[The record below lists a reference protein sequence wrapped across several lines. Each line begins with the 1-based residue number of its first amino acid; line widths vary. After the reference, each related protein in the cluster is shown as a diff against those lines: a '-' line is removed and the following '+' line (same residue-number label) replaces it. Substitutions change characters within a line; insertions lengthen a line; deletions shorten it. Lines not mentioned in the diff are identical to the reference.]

1 MKWMH
6 AAAVLAVL
14 SGATWLPIIAV
25 AWVIFA

>member
-25 AWVIFA
+25 AWWVL